1 MKRIVL
7 TGMIFLSSVGFGFG
21 QSGQNELPQEAR
33 NFINTHFA
41 QVTIEET
48 EKNDSWYDL
57 DKNEMYEVK
66 LSNGTKLDF
75 NREGEVTEI
84 DGEERIPD
92 AALPSPI
99 VAYVEAN
106 FSGAHIVGW
115 ELDDDEQEV
124 ELSDGTELEFNLE
137 DQFLKED

>member
-1 MKRIVL
+1 MKKIVL
-7 TGMIFLSSVGFGFG
+7 TGMVFLFTLGISFG
-21 QSGQNELPQEAR
+21 QNQNELPQEAKD
-33 NFINTHFA
+33 FINTHFSQA
-41 QVTIEET
+41 TIEET

-92 AALPSPI
+92 AAIPSPI

-106 FSGAHIVGW
+106 FSGAHIIGW
-115 ELDDDEQEV
+115 ELDNDEQEV
-124 ELSDGTELEFNLE
+124 KLSDGTELEFNHE
-137 DQFLKED
+137 GQFLKED